1 MSESKPLLMVVDD
14 NQDILFNLKILLE
27 SKGYKV
33 KTANSGEMALK
44 ILSNQ
49 ENLPEVIISD
59 IMMPNMN
66 GYEFFA
72 AVSEHNK
79 LNQIPFLFLTAK
91 STPEEIRFGKML
103 GVDDYITKPF
113 NEHDLMASISGKIRR
128 SRKSH
133 LIDNKIRQLLTSF
146 NTELHPSISKDDEFP
161 FCLLIVFWD
170 DISGP
175 ILKDS
180 YPNEDSCHLSISTI
194 GRQLFHA
201 ATSIYGQNKI
211 TKAEGMLLNIE
222 NIKKKGYI
230 FFDSF
235 PDSGE
240 RYGEKQYMISIIA
253 PSISYFESIKIQETL
268 KLMSEQIKNKQEWEI
283 KEYWDKIYE
292 VLSNSSLILKSSIET
307 PLS

>member
-72 AVSEHNK
+72 AVSELTQ

-128 SRKSH
+128 TRKSH

-146 NTELHPSISKDDEFP
+146 NTELHPSISKEDEFP

-175 ILKDS
+175 VLKDS
-180 YPNEDSCHLSISTI
+180 YPKEDSCHLSISTI
-194 GRQLFHA
+194 GKQLFHA
-201 ATSIYGQNKI
+201 ATSIYGQDKI
-211 TKAEGMLLNIE
+211 TKAEGILLNIE
-222 NIKKKGYI
+222 NICKKGYI

-240 RYGEKQYMISIIA
+240 RFGEKQYMISIIA
-253 PSISYFESIKIQETL
+253 PSISYFESIRIRETF
-268 KLMSEQIKNKQEWEI
+268 KLISEQIKHKQGWEI
-283 KEYWDKIYE
+283 KEYWDKIFKI
-292 VLSNSSLILKSSIET
+292 LSNSSLNLN
-307 PLS
+307 LQ